1 MKISRLNA
9 IEQYVIAKETVSIDE
24 LCEVFGVSKNTIRRD
39 LNDLEARGHISKV
52 YGGVTAI
59 SAGGVILPAPVRQE
73 LNSADK
79 NLIGRL
85 AAAEVKD
92 GDTIF
97 LDSGTTTLCMLRHLT
112 GRKKLTIV
120 THSLAAMFE
129 ASKYENLSLI
139 CPGGIYSPPTDSFV
153 GLSTF
158 EALNGMTIN
167 KAFMA
172 ATGIS
177 LESGMTNTTFLEA
190 EIKRGVAH
198 RAASV
203 YLMADNSKLDK
214 EAVISFCQLRDLTAF
229 VTDRRPPERYVDFFR
244 THGIRVMYQ

>member
-1 MKISRLNA
+1 MKISRLNS

-24 LCEVFGVSKNTIRRD
+24 LCEAFGVSKNTIRRD
-39 LNDLEARGHISKV
+39 LNDLEARGHIAKV

-59 SAGGVILPAPVRQE
+59 SSSGAILPPPVRSSM
-73 LNSADK
+73 NSADK

-85 AAAEVKD
+85 AAGEVND

-97 LDSGTTTLCMLRHLT
+97 IDSGTTTLCM
-112 GRKKLTIV
+112 TI
-120 THSLAAMFE
+120 T
-129 ASKYENLSLI
+129 
-139 CPGGIYSPPTDSFV
+139 
-153 GLSTF
+153 
-158 EALNGMTIN
+158 

-172 ATGIS
+172 ATGVS

-198 RAASV
+198 RASSV
-203 YLMADNSKLDK
+203 YLMADSSKLDK

-229 VTDRRPPERYVDFFR
+229 VTDRRPPDRYIEFFR
-244 THGIRVMYQ
+244 THGIRVLCQ

>member
-1 MKISRLNA
+1 MKISRLNS

-39 LNDLEARGHISKV
+39 LNDLEARGHIAKV

-59 SAGGVILPAPVRQE
+59 SSTGAILPPPVRSGM
-73 LNSADK
+73 NSADK

-85 AAAEVKD
+85 AAGEVSD

-97 LDSGTTTLCMLRHLT
+97 IDSGTTTLCMLRYLT

-120 THSLAAMFE
+120 THSLAALSE

-158 EALNGMTIN
+158 EAL
-167 KAFMA
+167 
-172 ATGIS
+172 
-177 LESGMTNTTFLEA
+177 SGMTNTTFLEA

-198 RAASV
+198 RASSV
-203 YLMADNSKLDK
+203 YLMADSSKLDK

-229 VTDRRPPERYVDFFR
+229 VTDRRPPDRYIEFFR
-244 THGIRVMYQ
+244 AHSIRVLCQ

>member
-1 MKISRLNA
+1 M
-9 IEQYVIAKETVSIDE
+9 
-24 LCEVFGVSKNTIRRD
+24 
-39 LNDLEARGHISKV
+39 
-52 YGGVTAI
+52 
-59 SAGGVILPAPVRQE
+59 
-73 LNSADK
+73 NSADK

-85 AAAEVKD
+85 AAGEVND

-97 LDSGTTTLCMLRHLT
+97 IDSGTTTLCMLRYLT

-120 THSLAAMFE
+120 THSLAAMSE

-158 EALNGMTIN
+158 ESLSGMTIT

-172 ATGIS
+172 ATGVS

-198 RAASV
+198 RASSV
-203 YLMADNSKLDK
+203 YLMADSSKLDK

-229 VTDRRPPERYVDFFR
+229 VTDRRPPDRYIEFFR
-244 THGIRVMYQ
+244 THGIRVLCQ